1 MTMEITIQVPYALG
15 RKLQHVRDRLP
26 EILERGLREV
36 TAEKTTDALS
46 MSAVARQ
53 QDEIASLQEYAAS
66 GDYRAFGEL
75 VERIDWVTRSPDDLT
90 TAIDLT
96 LSMGMSRLAME
107 LAQLGGRL
115 FPDHERVQLTAQ
127 VLAPPVARVTHLPRA
142 RGLDDSREWLREHAG
157 EYKGQWVAVREG
169 RLLGAA
175 YSFDVIKPLIGE
187 GEDAASTIVTRV
199 L

>member
-1 MTMEITIQVPYALG
+1 MSMEITIQVPMSLG
-15 RKLQHVRDRLP
+15 RKLQHVQDRLP

-36 TAEKTTDALS
+36 TAEKTG
-46 MSAVARQ
+46 VARQ

-90 TAIDLT
+90 TAIDLA
-96 LSMGMSRLAME
+96 LSMGMSRLPMK

-115 FPDHERVQLTAQ
+115 FPDHERVQRAAY
-127 VLAPPVARVTHLPRA
+127 VLAPPVARVTHLPSA
-142 RGLDDSREWLREHAG
+142 RGLDDSSAWMQKHAG
-157 EYKGQWVAVREG
+157 EYKGQWIAVREG

-175 YSFDVIKPLIGE
+175 YSFDEIEPLIGE
-187 GEDAASTIVTRV
+187 GEDAISTIVTRV